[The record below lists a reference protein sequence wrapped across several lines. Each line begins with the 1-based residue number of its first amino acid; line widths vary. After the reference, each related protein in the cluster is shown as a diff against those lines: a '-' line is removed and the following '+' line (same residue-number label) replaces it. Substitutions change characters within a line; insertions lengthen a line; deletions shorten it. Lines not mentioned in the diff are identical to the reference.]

1 MTETH
6 TDPDTKIYVAGHR
19 GMVGGAI
26 LRAAKRRGYDNIVT
40 RTRAELPLTDAAAVD
55 RFLAEERPEWI
66 FIAAAKVGG
75 IIANDTLPA
84 DFIRENL
91 LIQTN
96 LIDAG
101 WRNGAKRLMFL
112 GSSCIYPREAEQ
124 PIAESS
130 LLTGPLEPTNSAY
143 AVAKIAGKEMC
154 DAYRKQHGF
163 DAFTVMPS
171 NIYGIGDNFH
181 PEHSHVAA
189 GLMRRFHEA
198 KLEKAEK
205 VTVWGTGRPLR
216 EFTFSED
223 IGDACLFLMENYDE
237 GGMINAG
244 SGQEVSIADLAA
256 LIKDVTGY
264 DGQIEFDSQRP
275 DGTFRKI
282 MDNSRITELGW
293 RADTDLREG
302 LRLMY
307 EGYVSELAKQESQN
321 A

>member
-1 MTETH
+1 MSLTS
-6 TDPDTKIYVAGHR
+6 TDSDTKIYIAGHR

-26 LRAAKRRGYDNIVT
+26 LRAAKRRGYSDIVT
-40 RTRAELPLTDAAAVD
+40 RTRQELPLTDAAAVE
-55 RFLAEERPEWI
+55 RFLAEERPEWL

-91 LIQTN
+91 QIQTN
-96 LIDAG
+96 LIDSA
-101 WRNGAKRLMFL
+101 WRNGVKRLMFL

-124 PIAESS
+124 PISESS

-189 GLMRRFHEA
+189 GLMRRFHAA

-205 VTVWGTGRPLR
+205 VTVWGTGTPLR

-223 IGDACLFLMENYDE
+223 IGDACLFLMENYRE

-244 SGQEVSIADLAA
+244 SGQEVSIAELAA
-256 LIKDVTGY
+256 LIKDVTGFAG
-264 DGQIEFDSQRP
+264 DIEFDNERP
-275 DGTFRKI
+275 DGTPRKI
-282 MDNSRITELGW
+282 MDNSRITALGW
-293 RADTDLREG
+293 RAETGLREG
-302 LRLMY
+302 LQVMY
-307 EGYVSELAKQESQN
+307 DAYLGELAKEESRS